1 MFYLTLHKEFGL
13 GERVGLPLI
22 FKKMEVEG
30 EK

>member
-1 MFYLTLHKEFGL
+1 MFYLSLPKEFGL

-22 FKKMEVEG
+22 LKKIEVEG

>member
-1 MFYLTLHKEFGL
+1 MFYLSLHKEFGL

-22 FKKMEVEG
+22 FKEMEVEG